1 MSVRYLTIR
10 KFAAESGYTENAIR
24 AKIHRGV
31 WREGEVWINAPDGRQ
46 LIDTKGYESWV
57 ETAQATDALKKAR
70 QALAKSLARTG
81 PLSPG
86 SPRLPKLM

>member
-46 LIDTKGYESWV
+46 LIDTEGYESWV
-57 ETAQATDALKKAR
+57 ETGEASGKVQLPVAPSPSFSKG
-70 QALAKSLARTG
+70 AKV
-81 PLSPG
+81 G
-86 SPRLPKLM
+86 SPRLPKLA